1 MKSVFKN
8 FVSEISSIIRP
19 KKVLLIF
26 VGDLVLEC
34 LNDKYDTWRK
44 ECDMLFIHTDMSQA
58 KMYQRFKK
66 LKHLYI
72 GDDDFRNTCGKREF
86 EEGESYVDKNSDK
99 ILKELNKHKKK
110 KIILISTLR
119 YSSAC
124 GITTSLFSY
133 LHDKGYY
140 ASVIGIK
147 PFAFEGKS
155 AFENYNK
162 AIEVMD
168 LWKDKITIIE
178 PCDKSYNSFFI
189 SQILN
194 TIIDSINNTI
204 RTNRFDENC
213 KYYSII

>member
-8 FVSEISSIIRP
+8 CLLWISSIIRP

-34 LNDKYDTWRK
+34 LNDKYDTWKK
-44 ECDMLFIHTDMSQA
+44 ECDMLFIHTDMSQS
-58 KMYQRFKK
+58 KMYLRFKK

-124 GITTSLFSY
+124 GITASLFSS
-133 LHDKGYY
+133 LHGKGYD
-140 ASVIGIK
+140 ASVVGIK
-147 PFAFEGKS
+147 PFTFEGKS

-162 AIEVMD
+162 AIEEMNFENNN
-168 LWKDKITIIE
+168 ITIIVS
-178 PCDKSYNSFFI
+178 DNQRNDNKVVSD
-189 SQILN
+189 ILFRLAN
-194 TIIDSINNTI
+194 TVEDIIGVI
-204 RTNRFDENC
+204 
-213 KYYSII
+213 

>member
-34 LNDKYDTWRK
+34 LNDKYDTWKK
-44 ECDMLFIHTDMSQA
+44 ECDMLFIHTDMSQS
-58 KMYQRFKK
+58 KMYQRYKK

-72 GDDDFRNTCGKREF
+72 GDKEYRNTCGKREF

-124 GITTSLFSY
+124 GITASLFSS
-133 LHDKGYY
+133 LHGKGYDS
-140 ASVIGIK
+140 SVIGIK

-162 AIEVMD
+162 AIEEMNFENNN
-168 LWKDKITIIE
+168 ITIIVS
-178 PCDKSYNSFFI
+178 DNQRNDNKVVSD
-189 SQILN
+189 ILFRLAN
-194 TIIDSINNTI
+194 TVEDIIGVI
-204 RTNRFDENC
+204 
-213 KYYSII
+213 

>member
-8 FVSEISSIIRP
+8 CLLWISSIIRP

-34 LNDKYDTWRK
+34 LNDKYDTWKK
-44 ECDMLFIHTDMSQA
+44 ECDMLFIHTDMNQS
-58 KMYQRFKK
+58 KMYLRFKK

-86 EEGESYVDKNSDK
+86 EEGKSYVYKNYDK

-124 GITTSLFSY
+124 GISVSLFSE
-133 LHDKGYY
+133 LCMKGFQV
-140 ASVIGIK
+140 SIIGIK
-147 PFAFEGKS
+147 PFKFEGIR
-155 AFENYNK
+155 AECNFYK
-162 AIEVMD
+162 AMKEIRNFQNNIE
-168 LWKDKITIIE
+168 IIE
-178 PCDKSYNSFFI
+178 TEVDRQEHCIISFI
-189 SQILN
+189 INKIMETIDAKINRIL
-194 TIIDSINNTI
+194 
-204 RTNRFDENC
+204 
-213 KYYSII
+213 

>member
-8 FVSEISSIIRP
+8 CLLWISSIIRP

-34 LNDKYDTWRK
+34 LNDKYDTWKK
-44 ECDMLFIHTDMSQA
+44 ECDMLFIHTDMNQS
-58 KMYQRFKK
+58 KMYLRFKK

-124 GITTSLFSY
+124 GITASLFSS
-133 LHDKGYY
+133 LHGKGYQSY
-140 ASVIGIK
+140 VIGIK
-147 PFAFEGKS
+147 PFAFEGKP
-155 AFENYNK
+155 AYENYSK
-162 AIEVMD
+162 AIEA
-168 LWKDKITIIE
+168 
-178 PCDKSYNSFFI
+178 
-189 SQILN
+189 LN
-194 TIIDSINNTI
+194 FENNNITIIDSDNLKNDNSVVSGLLFRLANTVE
-204 RTNRFDENC
+204 D
-213 KYYSII
+213 IIGVV